1 MLEKR
6 HSKRFPVVL
15 KLEISS
21 LFKQDNVKV
30 DNVHAPIDVYDI
42 SRDGI
47 GFESESVLPL
57 GYYFNSK
64 IQLGDADSCLY
75 SVVKI
80 VRQEVLKDKLFL
92 YGAEFI
98 GMPSIMLYVFEE
110 FEDKFKKVE
119 D

>member
-6 HSKRFPVVL
+6 HSKRFPVDL

-21 LFKQDNVKV
+21 LFKQDNIKV
-30 DNVHAPIDVYDI
+30 DNIQAPIEVCDI

-57 GYYFNSK
+57 GFYFNSK
-64 IQLGDADSCLY
+64 IQLGDPESCLY

-80 VRQEVLKDKLFL
+80 VRQEAIKDKLFL

-98 GMPSIMLYVFEE
+98 GMPSIMMYIFDEFEE
-110 FEDKFKKVE
+110 KFKKE
-119 D
+119 EK